1 MTTTGFTFADFRVF
15 DVDGFSRRMEQIYRH
30 IRPKLIRLGGQ
41 LAPQLGTMLRA
52 EFFPHVAR
60 HARRT
65 VNPPPETWVAFGT
78 SPRGYKRDAHFAL
91 CVSRFG
97 IHARVIV
104 AYESDRRAEMAA
116 RLRDHAA
123 ELAKSFDR
131 TRIERYD
138 AWDFKRMPAKVPADR
153 ALFETLSDELKKKTG
168 GINVGFGWPV
178 REALALDR
186 AELLDAYREL
196 APLYRVVNGAL

>member
-1 MTTTGFTFADFRVF
+1 MATIGFIFTDFRIF
-15 DVDGFSRRMEQIYRH
+15 DVDGFSRRMEQIHRH
-30 IRPKLIRLGGQ
+30 IRPKLLRLGGQ
-41 LAPQLGTMLRA
+41 IAPELGMMLRT

-60 HARRT
+60 HARQT
-65 VNPPPETWVAFGT
+65 VNPPSETWVAFGT
-78 SPRGYKRDAHFAL
+78 SARGYKREAHFAL

-104 AYESDRRAEMAA
+104 ARESDHRRAMAA

-131 TRIERYD
+131 TRLERYD
-138 AWDFKRMPAKVPADR
+138 SWDFTRMPPRVAADR
-153 ALFETLSDELKKKTG
+153 ALFETLSDELTKKAG

-178 REALALDR
+178 REALTLER

-196 APLYRVVNGAL
+196 VPLYRTLCIGL